1 MKRALV
7 VLAFALFSTGTNA
20 QLAVFDA
27 GNFVQNSL
35 TAARTLQEVNNQIK
49 QLANDDLIKVDGLV
63 LVSRRSDGKIHVDDD
78 FHETRKGAAW
88 GAVGGA
94 VVGLIFPP
102 ALLASA
108 AVGAGVGAGIG
119 GLISHA
125 EKAEIKADVEDTLP
139 LNSSG
144 VVAVFEPQWAEAI
157 DNALSNASK
166 VTKEQVDRDSAD
178 QVKAAVSE
186 NPSTTG

>member
-1 MKRALV
+1 MSA
-7 VLAFALFSTGTNA
+7 AD
-20 QLAVFDA
+20 DA
-27 GNFVQNSL
+27 PVDL
-35 TAARTLQEVNNQIK
+35 YIAAYPDPDAARGDWDTIK

-78 FHETRKGAAW
+78 FHETRKGAVW

-119 GLISHA
+119 GLISHGQ
-125 EKAEIKADVEDTLP
+125 KQEIKADVEDTLP

-144 VVAVFEPQWAEAI
+144 VVAVFEEQWADAI
-157 DNALSNASK
+157 DRALSNASK

-186 NPSTTG
+186 NPPPTTG

>member
-1 MKRALV
+1 MA
-7 VLAFALFSTGTNA
+7 AAD
-20 QLAVFDA
+20 DA
-27 GNFVQNSL
+27 PVDL
-35 TAARTLQEVNNQIK
+35 YIAAYPDPDAARGDWDTIK
-49 QLANDDLIKVDGLV
+49 QLAKDDLIKVDGLI

-119 GLISHA
+119 GLISHGQ
-125 EKAEIKADVEDTLP
+125 KQEIKADVEDTLP

-144 VVAVFEPQWAEAI
+144 VVAVFEEQWADAI
-157 DNALSNASK
+157 DRALSNASK

-186 NPSTTG
+186 NPPPTTG

>member
-1 MKRALV
+1 MPSAD
-7 VLAFALFSTGTNA
+7 
-20 QLAVFDA
+20 DA
-27 GNFVQNSL
+27 PVDL
-35 TAARTLQEVNNQIK
+35 YIAAYPDPDAARGDWDTIK

-63 LVSRRSDGKIHVDDD
+63 LVSRAGDGKIKVDDD
-78 FHETRKGAAW
+78 FHEVRKGAIW

>member
-1 MKRALV
+1 MA
-7 VLAFALFSTGTNA
+7 AAD
-20 QLAVFDA
+20 DA
-27 GNFVQNSL
+27 PVDL
-35 TAARTLQEVNNQIK
+35 YIAAYPDPDAARGDWDTIK
-49 QLANDDLIKVDGLV
+49 QLAKDDLIKVDGLI
-63 LVSRRSDGKIHVDDD
+63 LVSRRSDGTIHVDDD

-119 GLISHA
+119 GLISHGQ
-125 EKAEIKADVEDTLP
+125 KQEIKADVEDTLP

-144 VVAVFEPQWAEAI
+144 VVAVFEEQWADAI
-157 DNALSNASK
+157 DRALSNASK

-178 QVKAAVSE
+178 EVKAAVSE
-186 NPSTTG
+186 NPPPTTG